1 MTHEPSSPYR
11 GRAEQSSAVFNAREA
26 AEYLAVHIETLYR
39 LVRARALPHTRVNR
53 ALQFRR
59 KDVEDYLQEQ
69 TARYWQQVD
78 GRGRTRK
85 EKQEATAPREIE
97 EREDCLHIQ

>member
-1 MTHEPSSPYR
+1 MRPEPSSPPR
-11 GRAEQSSAVFNAREA
+11 GRDEQSPAVLTAREA

-39 LVRARALPHTRVNR
+39 LVRAGELPHTRVNR

-59 KDVEDYLQEQ
+59 LDVDGYLEEQ

-78 GRGRTRK
+78 GRGRAGKGEGRTHRS
-85 EKQEATAPREIE
+85 E
-97 EREDCLHIQ
+97 